1 MPNRRLISHSS
12 PLGRNR
18 RSAQCGLG
26 LLEVMLLTIL
36 IAGSLVAG
44 FVALRS
50 RLPSDAADDVM
61 RSVAQADRSIT
72 GFVSAHHRMPCP
84 DSSGTGLE
92 DCTAGV
98 QKGKLP
104 YRTLGLDGASI
115 GTGFTQMGYLVQRH
129 AVDLAA
135 SSDPTSPGVN
145 KRYEPIAFDTSNK
158 TGPNFYSAHRSLN
171 ALGTSADFCQS
182 LADARAM
189 TVQPGDAQTTSGFA
203 VAYALMHPGA
213 RDADGDGNLLDGRN
227 EGNGGTV
234 EAPDR
239 TDDRSNYD
247 DRVNVRTYDEL
258 AQALDCP
265 RFNTSLDTV
274 SMATEVTEE
283 VNSQK
288 TSTLLSASVLTGLA
302 GVKAIVGGIK
312 IAGSAA
318 TIATGSGYLATASSL
333 LAAAIASCV
342 VLVGCAEIPHAAAS
356 VAAASVAIAAASVA
370 IGLNVAAIAANVVA
384 FGITLAAAIQAGAV
398 QTADIDISAAVA
410 SSKVTWNTRITE
422 TAAAKGRLDT
432 ANANLASLAIQNDG
446 TWQTVLDTAH
456 QIITD
461 TNNAGSP
468 TKGTM
473 STTAL
478 DSYLTAARDRAN
490 DWVSA
495 QLNLDKARE
504 VLKQATDTA
513 NAGAGNAN
521 AQTLAN
527 LQSQLAAAQAAGD
540 TARAAQIQQAID
552 AINVAPASGDN
563 TAQAAQLSAQI
574 SVLNTQISTTNDQI
588 AAEADPDRR
597 AVLVKQRDGL
607 TTQRDAL
614 QAQLAA
620 LPISVATAQANVNIA
635 QQAVNDAYTSYSNAR
650 TNAVNAFNA
659 PNLQYTRCV
668 PVKDKPDQCT
678 TYGYD
683 GRSRIQIK
691 LNAYFDTPICNI
703 VGLCDSWI
711 PNTGVFFKWR
721 ASSGKQQLAQSDYNQ
736 AVTQEASAKS
746 AYDSLAGL
754 AIGSG
759 TGGDGSDINPVFTGA
774 ETILKQLEL
783 RGAVQ

>member
-1 MPNRRLISHSS
+1 MQRRPWIARSS
-12 PLGRNR
+12 RPGRNGWR
-18 RSAQCGLG
+18 TQSGLG
-26 LLEVMLLTIL
+26 LLEVMLITIL
-36 IAGSLVAG
+36 VAGSLVAG

-50 RLPSDAADDVM
+50 RLVSDAADDVM

-72 GFVSAHHRMPCP
+72 GFVSAHHRLPCP
-84 DSSGTGLE
+84 DSNGSGLE
-92 DCTAGV
+92 DCTAGA

-104 YRTLGLDGASI
+104 YRTLGLDGSSTGA
-115 GTGFTQMGYLVQRH
+115 GFTQMGYLVQRH

-135 SSDPTSPGVN
+135 SSDPAQPGVN
-145 KRYEPIAFDTSNK
+145 NRYEPIAFDKDQTS
-158 TGPNFYSAHRSLN
+158 PYFYRGRRSLN
-171 ALGTSADFCQS
+171 AAGTSADFCQG

-189 TVQPGDAQTTSGFA
+189 VVQPGDAQTTSGFA

-213 RDADGDGNLLDGRN
+213 RDANGDGSLLDGRN
-227 EGNGGTV
+227 QGTDGTV

-239 TDDRSNYD
+239 ANDSSNYD
-247 DRVNVRTYDEL
+247 DRVNVRTYDGL
-258 AQALDCP
+258 ALAMDCP

-288 TSTLLSASVLTGLA
+288 ASTLLSASVLTGLA

-312 IAGSAA
+312 ISGSAT
-318 TIATGSGYLATASSL
+318 TISTGSGYLATASSL
-333 LAAAIASCV
+333 LAGAIASCV
-342 VLVGCAEIPHAAAS
+342 VLVGCAEIPHAVAS
-356 VAAASVAIAAASVA
+356 VVAASVAIGAATVA

-398 QTADIDISAAVA
+398 QSANIDISAAVA
-410 SSKVTWNTRITE
+410 SSKTTWTTRITQ
-422 TAAAKGRLDT
+422 TATAKGRLDD
-432 ANANLASLAIQNDG
+432 ANANLVSLAAQNDAA
-446 TWQTVLDTAH
+446 WKAVLDTAH

-461 TNNAGSP
+461 TNNASSP

-473 STTAL
+473 SITAL
-478 DSYLTAARDRAN
+478 DTYLTTARDRAN

-513 NAGAGNAN
+513 SAGTGNAN
-521 AQTLAN
+521 TDTLAN
-527 LQSQLAAAQAAGD
+527 LQTQLDDANRAGD

-552 AINVAPASGDN
+552 AINAQPPSGDN
-563 TAQAAQLSAQI
+563 AAQAEQLSAQI
-574 SVLNTQISTTNDQI
+574 SALNTQISNINAQI
-588 AAEADPDRR
+588 AAETDPVQR

-607 TTQRDAL
+607 TTQRDDL

-635 QQAVNDAYTSYSNAR
+635 QQAVDDAHTSYSNAR
-650 TNAVNAFNA
+650 TNAVEVFNA
-659 PNLQYTRCV
+659 PHLQFTRCE
-668 PVKDKPDQCT
+668 PVTGKDPVCT
-678 TYGYD
+678 TYPND
-683 GRSRIQIK
+683 QRETIRPK
-691 LNAYFDTPICNI
+691 LNEYFDTPY
-703 VGLCDSWI
+703 CDFVSRCRYLI
-711 PNTGVFFKWR
+711 PDGGVFFKWR
-721 ASSGKQQLAQSDYNQ
+721 NSAEKLKLVQADYNQ

-759 TGGDGSDINPVFTGA
+759 TGGDGSNINPVFTGA

-783 RGAVQ
+783 RGAVK